1 MHLMTKNTKN
11 NSYYYAVESF
21 RDGKK
26 TSTRIVK
33 SFGSGAQLAAQGI
46 DDPKRYCT
54 ERIAEMNASLKDN
67 RKTVESEFD
76 FSTTLKEE
84 GDYSR
89 SKAINLGWKFAA
101 DYFDRLGLPEL
112 FCEKAGREKYD
123 VGAITRFVVASRM
136 IAPCSKIRILSALE
150 NYYDAPEIRDKN
162 AIYRAIEKVDAISDD
177 IQACVYRNMK
187 DMASLDTSALIVD
200 CTNSFFETPLQD
212 SDVVDQE
219 GNVIE
224 KGLRKYGA
232 SKEHRPNP
240 IVQIALFADLNGV
253 PISYSIDSGNTNEQ
267 KMVLPL
273 EGRMIRDFN
282 KHSFIYCSDGG
293 LGSFENRFFNT
304 LQNRNYVVTQSLK
317 KTPDDEL
324 KLILADKNWNMI
336 GQYETKD
343 GKKTYHEGAAVSLEE
358 FRKICDRK
366 YEGKELTEEERKLLE
381 KDRIYKKYPITRKVD
396 ITNLL
401 AQKSSGTVEMEETLF
416 VTFSAKYY
424 LYQRSLLDRQVGRA
438 EELLGKDV
446 DKKKKGPNDV
456 TRLIATTAVTSQGEV
471 ADTKVNSMDEKKIE
485 EERRFHG
492 FYALATSLDTDVLEI
507 LRINGNRWRIEEIF
521 RIMKNSFDLRPF
533 FSWKETSVNAHVL
546 FVFLATQIYR
556 LMELGLKKKLPDA
569 KVNVNTIL
577 ETLKNIDVIE
587 THPGLYKSIYTGS
600 KILTGLTE
608 LTGLPLNRESYR
620 KKDLDRMFGK

>member
-112 FCEKAGREKYD
+112 FREKAGREKYD

-212 SDVVDQE
+212 DDVVDQE

-267 KMVLPL
+267 KMVIPL

-343 GKKTYHEGAAVSLEE
+343 GKKTYHEGTAVSLEE

-396 ITNLL
+396 IMNLL
-401 AQKSSGTVEMEETLF
+401 AQKSSGTVEMLSLPEKPARQAGGPGGGTSGKGRRQEKERAQRRDQTHRYDCRHQPGRGRRYEGEQHGREEDRGGKEIPWFLCPGDKPGHGCAGD
-416 VTFSAKYY
+416 SED
-424 LYQRSLLDRQVGRA
+424 QRKQMEDRGNLPHH
-438 EELLGKDV
+438 EE
-446 DKKKKGPNDV
+446 
-456 TRLIATTAVTSQGEV
+456 Q
-471 ADTKVNSMDEKKIE
+471 
-485 EERRFHG
+485 
-492 FYALATSLDTDVLEI
+492 
-507 LRINGNRWRIEEIF
+507 
-521 RIMKNSFDLRPF
+521 LRPQ
-533 FSWKETSVNAHVL
+533 A
-546 FVFLATQIYR
+546 FL
-556 LMELGLKKKLPDA
+556 L
-569 KVNVNTIL
+569 L
-577 ETLKNIDVIE
+577 EGNI
-587 THPGLYKSIYTGS
+587 G
-600 KILTGLTE
+600 
-608 LTGLPLNRESYR
+608 
-620 KKDLDRMFGK
+620 